1 MTSRQ
6 LKGFLDLTG
15 YCRIWIPGYGELAQP
30 LCKLITETQQ
40 AQTNKLAW
48 SPEAQKAFKALQTAV
63 LQAPDLRLPTGSEFS
78 LLPKKG
84 YAHIA

>member
-15 YCRIWIPGYGELAQP
+15 YCRIWIPGYGDLAQP

-48 SPEAQKAFKALQTAV
+48 SPEAQKAFKALQTAL
-63 LQAPDLRLPTGSEFS
+63 LQAPDLRLPTGSESS

-84 YAHIA
+84 YGHVA